1 MALPS
6 VFPIS
11 SEMIRQ
17 QYGGSLPFNLQ
28 DYYRGGPRVPNNAGN
43 SGIPTSGPISFSHFL
58 GQGAGGGGGGL
69 TVSNSAAIGSQFRN
83 EPAPSSLTVSGS
95 GTVFASGGS
104 GSYTCTWAHL
114 SGSTAIPTPGANN
127 FSPTFSA
134 SVGKNTALTAV
145 KRCTV
150 SDGVNTPVSTDMNV
164 RLEYN
169 TDL

>member
-6 VFPIS
+6 SPPIT
-11 SEMIRQ
+11 SEMIRL
-17 QYGGSLPFNLQ
+17 QYGGSLPFRLR
-28 DYYRGGPRVPNNAGN
+28 DYYRGGSRVPNVAAN
-43 SGIPTSGPISFSHFL
+43 SNVPTSGAISFQNFL
-58 GQGAGGGGGGL
+58 GQGTGGGGGGL
-69 TVSNSAAIGSQFRN
+69 SAVNSGAVGSQFRS
-83 EPAPSSLTVSGS
+83 EPAPSSVSVSAS

-114 SGSTAIPTPGANN
+114 SGSASIPTPGANN

-150 SDGVNTPVSTDMNV
+150 SDGVNTPVTTDMNV

>member
-1 MALPS
+1 MALPAAP
-6 VFPIS
+6 PIT

-17 QYGGSLPFNLQ
+17 QYGGALPFRVQ
-28 DYYRGGPRVPNNAGN
+28 DYYRGGGLVPNTGAN
-43 SGIPTSGPISFSHFL
+43 SGVPTAGAISFANFL
-58 GQGAGGGGGGL
+58 GQGGGGGGGSL
-69 TVSNSAAIGSQFRN
+69 TVSNSGAVGTQFRN
-83 EPAPSSLTVSGS
+83 EPAPSSLTVSAS

-114 SGSTAIPTPGANN
+114 SGSAAVPTPSANN
-127 FSPTFSA
+127 FSPSFSA
-134 SVGKNTALTAV
+134 SVGKNTALVAV

>member
-6 VFPIS
+6 SPPIT
-11 SEMIRQ
+11 SEMIRL
-17 QYGGSLPFNLQ
+17 QYGGSLPFRLR
-28 DYYRGGPRVPNNAGN
+28 DYYRGGGRVPNVAAN
-43 SGIPTSGPISFSHFL
+43 SNVPTSGTISFLNFL
-58 GQGAGGGGGGL
+58 GQGTGGGGGGL
-69 TVSNSAAIGSQFRN
+69 SAVNSGATGSQFRN
-83 EPAPSSLTVSGS
+83 EPAPASVSVSAS

-114 SGSTAIPTPGANN
+114 SGSASIPTPGANS
-127 FSPTFSA
+127 FSPTFTA

-150 SDGVNTPVSTDMNV
+150 SDGVNTPVTTDMNV

>member
-1 MALPS
+1 MALPAS
-6 VFPIS
+6 PPIT

-17 QYGGSLPFNLQ
+17 QYGGALPFNIR
-28 DYYRGGPRVPNNAGN
+28 DYFRGGARVPNTGVN
-43 SGIPTSGPISFSHFL
+43 SGIPTSGTISFANFL
-58 GQGAGGGGGGL
+58 GQGGSGGGSSL
-69 TVSNSAAIGSQFRN
+69 VVSNSGAVGSQFRN
-83 EPAPSSLTVSGS
+83 EPAPASLTVSAN

-104 GSYTCTWAHL
+104 GAYTCTWLHI
-114 SGSTAIPTPGANN
+114 SGSTAIGTPGANN
-127 FSPTFSA
+127 FSPSFSA
-134 SVGKNTALTAV
+134 SVGKNTAIVAV